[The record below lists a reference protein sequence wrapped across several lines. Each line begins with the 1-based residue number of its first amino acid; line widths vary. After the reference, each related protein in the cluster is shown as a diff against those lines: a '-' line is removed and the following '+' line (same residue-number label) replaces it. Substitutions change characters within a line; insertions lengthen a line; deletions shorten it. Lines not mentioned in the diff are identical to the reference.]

1 MTSSNLI
8 NVSKNTSRFLRVV
21 GQRGSYPSGTVKFE
35 MRMKRGHKRR
45 EVALSDVIRTNEND
59 GLSYKSFPNIFDTNG
74 STSMS

>member
-8 NVSKNTSRFLRVV
+8 KVSKNTSRFLRVV
-21 GQRGSYPSGTVKFE
+21 GQRPSGTVKFE
-35 MRMKRGHKRR
+35 MRMKLSHKRR